1 MILFL
6 PKSLWATKT
15 FRNLYQRVYTAQW
28 SKGWKKVKMTFL
40 TFSNNMADLGMGK
53 LMVKIVLMNSIKIIG
68 FGLFKVELFCWTIQI
83 YYINQ
88 WFLELYSETAH
99 HCKSMRHITFW
110 SSIHMQKYIKKLL
123 CGNLRNRR
131 KMHFIFSDPNL
142 HFNESYCNFWL
153 SGPILKIRV
162 SKQVPRRR
170 KNFCISVK

>member
-1 MILFL
+1 MLTDILTWSTWKTPLLEYLFWFRKGCTVVERVE
-6 PKSLWATKT
+6 KSQ
-15 FRNLYQRVYTAQW
+15 ND
-28 SKGWKKVKMTFL
+28 FL
-40 TFSNNMADLGMGK
+40 TFSHIIADLGMGK
-53 LMVKIVLMNSIKIIG
+53 HMVKIFLMNSMKIIG

-153 SGPILKIRV
+153 KGPI
-162 SKQVPRRR
+162 
-170 KNFCISVK
+170 